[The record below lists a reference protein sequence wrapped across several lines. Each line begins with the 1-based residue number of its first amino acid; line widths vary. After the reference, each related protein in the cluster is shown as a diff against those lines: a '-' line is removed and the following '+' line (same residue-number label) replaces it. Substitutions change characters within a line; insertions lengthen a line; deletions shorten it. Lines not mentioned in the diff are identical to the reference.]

1 MGYPNSEANFP
12 VNGHRPWSQYGA
24 QYGPRYRQFHDSS
37 FSSFSDT
44 PSIDTY
50 LSHETR
56 DYRYG
61 YGPSLTQRSPRHVHS
76 NSDVISRGP
85 GYVSRGTIHPYSRDL
100 SDLQESFG
108 CELYVNQC
116 TLTTSPSYLTQPPMI
131 SDLSTQ
137 WQLS

>member
-1 MGYPNSEANFP
+1 MTLLTNHTFRKKISP
-12 VNGHRPWSQYGA
+12 
-24 QYGPRYRQFHDSS
+24 
-37 FSSFSDT
+37 
-44 PSIDTY
+44 Y

-108 CELYVNQC
+108 CELYVNQR